1 VGPAGPGSGAG
12 SAHGE
17 GSSVSLPAEVH
28 LEGMQ
33 EASQVLAQALSRH
46 DALMQLIAS
55 LGGVP
60 GSEGGLLSSTGSGS
74 EFTT

>member
-1 VGPAGPGSGAG
+1 
-12 SAHGE
+12 
-17 GSSVSLPAEVH
+17 
-28 LEGMQ
+28 MQ